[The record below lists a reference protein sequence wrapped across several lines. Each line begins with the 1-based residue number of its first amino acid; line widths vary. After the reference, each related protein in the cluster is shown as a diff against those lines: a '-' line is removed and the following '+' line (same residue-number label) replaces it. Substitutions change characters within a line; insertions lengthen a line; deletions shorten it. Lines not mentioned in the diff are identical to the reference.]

1 MSTPI
6 DDAIDDLLV
15 ELRANGHPEITVGG
29 VQRQLSVFNA
39 YVSEPVPG
47 QPFTK
52 RLWHGTGST
61 IGNAIAMAAVEVMK
75 EDLRRA
81 VPTT

>member
-15 ELRANGHPEITVGG
+15 ELRANGHPEIVVIAVG
-29 VQRQLSVFNA
+29 RQLSVFNA
-39 YVSEPVPG
+39 SLSEPVPG
-47 QPFTK
+47 LPFTQ

-75 EDLRRA
+75 EDLRKA
-81 VPTT
+81 VSAT